1 MSDEA
6 EKKKP
11 CAPEAP
17 APDTSEEELE
27 EAQIEQ
33 EASAGADVE
42 EVSEPE
48 EAESDEG
55 EPDPITELHQQVGEL
70 KEALLRAMAE
80 TENTRR
86 RAQREKEEALKYAPG
101 PLAKALLP
109 VADNLRRAL
118 ESVPEEARKEG
129 SLATMISGVEMTE
142 KELLSAF
149 AKHGIERIEPLG
161 EKLDP
166 NWHEAMFEVP
176 DAEKPAGTVV
186 QVVEAG
192 YRLQDRLLR
201 PARVGV
207 SRKP

>member
-1 MSDEA
+1 MSEEA
-6 EKKKP
+6 DKKKP
-11 CAPEAP
+11 SGQDTPETQAPETQAPEAETP
-17 APDTSEEELE
+17 EEELVEGLPEDAADE
-27 EAQIEQ
+27 E
-33 EASAGADVE
+33 E
-42 EVSEPE
+42 EESEE
-48 EAESDEG
+48 TA
-55 EPDPITELHQQVGEL
+55 PDPITELQQQVGEL

-86 RAQREKEEALKYAPG
+86 RAQREKEEALKFAPG
-101 PLAKALLP
+101 PLAKSLLP

-118 ESVPEEARKEG
+118 ESVPEEARKDG
-129 SLATMISGVEMTE
+129 ALANLISGIEMTE
-142 KELLSAF
+142 KELQSAF

-176 DAEKPAGTVV
+176 DADKPAGTVV
-186 QVVEAG
+186 QVVEVG